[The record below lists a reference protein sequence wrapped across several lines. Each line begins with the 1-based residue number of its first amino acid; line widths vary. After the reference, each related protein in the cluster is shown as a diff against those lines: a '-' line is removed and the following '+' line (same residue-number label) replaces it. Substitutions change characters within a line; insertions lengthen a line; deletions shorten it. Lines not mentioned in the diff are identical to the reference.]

1 MSATSNSPEK
11 DVPRLIPSTRKVSEQ
26 SGTLS
31 AEILRKIG
39 LSREPGPDQALAFR
53 IWLALKQVYT
63 QAIDSERRTSLLQ
76 RDLAALREELLR
88 VTAEN
93 RHLKQSS
100 VNRQDDFQ
108 SMKKLEFLWTDKNL
122 KQAQQIQLLEE
133 KNRRIEA
140 FLIKTKA
147 AFQARFQWLKNYQ
160 ERLRTYALHL
170 NQEKLSLRRLA
181 QQVSTEFEKSLRSH
195 PYQPLIEEVEIET
208 LTTLR
213 QIQGLSA
220 TSRKRASLEANLQRL
235 EERKTLLQSGIAF
248 SNQILNEKAK
258 SVIVLIQ
265 NENLSQ
271 TPPAPPI
278 PPRPTA

>member
-1 MSATSNSPEK
+1 M
-11 DVPRLIPSTRKVSEQ
+11 
-26 SGTLS
+26 
-31 AEILRKIG
+31 
-39 LSREPGPDQALAFR
+39 
-53 IWLALKQVYT
+53 
-63 QAIDSERRTSLLQ
+63 
-76 RDLAALREELLR
+76 
-88 VTAEN
+88 
-93 RHLKQSS
+93 
-100 VNRQDDFQ
+100 
-108 SMKKLEFLWTDKNL
+108 
-122 KQAQQIQLLEE
+122 
-133 KNRRIEA
+133 
-140 FLIKTKA
+140 
-147 AFQARFQWLKNYQ
+147 
-160 ERLRTYALHL
+160 HL